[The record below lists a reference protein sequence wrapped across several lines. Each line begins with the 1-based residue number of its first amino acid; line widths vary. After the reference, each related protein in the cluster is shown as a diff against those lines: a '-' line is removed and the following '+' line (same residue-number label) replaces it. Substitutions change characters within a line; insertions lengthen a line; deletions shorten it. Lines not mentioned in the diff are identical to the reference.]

1 MVPIAMSALCKLS
14 HELRSSARAHLS
26 SSAAQ
31 FLVRRL
37 DARDLRRVESI
48 SRAYSGVDQ
57 HPRDSTLVPVSTAGE
72 DAASYSLG
80 EKGRALDSNESVDR

>member
-1 MVPIAMSALCKLS
+1 MVPIAMSAL
-14 HELRSSARAHLS
+14 HFPTNRSARAQL
-26 SSAAQ
+26 AQ
-31 FLVRRL
+31 FSVRRL

-48 SRAYSGVDQ
+48 SRAFSGVDH
-57 HPRDSTLVPVSTAGE
+57 HPRDSTSVPVSTAGE

>member
-1 MVPIAMSALCKLS
+1 MSALS
-14 HELRSSARAHLS
+14 HENSARRLAPG
-26 SSAAQ
+26 SAAQ

-48 SRAYSGVDQ
+48 SRAYSGVDR
-57 HPRDSTLVPVSTAGE
+57 HPRDSTSVPVSTAGE